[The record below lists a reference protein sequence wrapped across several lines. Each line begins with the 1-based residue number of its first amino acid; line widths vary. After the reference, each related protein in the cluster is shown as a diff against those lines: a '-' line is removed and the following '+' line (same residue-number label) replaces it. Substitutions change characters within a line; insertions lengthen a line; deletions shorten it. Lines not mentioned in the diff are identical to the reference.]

1 VKIFLLS
8 YSAKILYNL
17 YRINKVCPLVFCLLL
32 VVKFSYV
39 IFSVTVN
46 RYFALKYLEPH
57 LEVWRVQFP
66 RLWRGSDTQTYGSL
80 EQGHYPERLRGIGN
94 KKFET
99 GE

>member
-1 VKIFLLS
+1 M
-8 YSAKILYNL
+8 
-17 YRINKVCPLVFCLLL
+17 
-32 VVKFSYV
+32 
-39 IFSVTVN
+39 N